1 MAGSSRYGS
10 KAECSVS
17 QATHIKNFNKLYSSK
32 IKHEDANGMLL
43 SEAVKMKANGDAFP
57 DPWSENHA

>member
-1 MAGSSRYGS
+1 MAGSSHYEA
-10 KAECSVS
+10 KADCSVS
-17 QATHIKNFNKLYSSK
+17 QATQIRNFNSLYRSK
-32 IKHEDANGMLL
+32 IKHDDANGMLL